1 MKKWEMV
8 VYGIEGCDYCREL
21 KNGLGVM
28 NIPFTYINISD
39 NEELGDRIEEV
50 YKCLVYPMVSLRQ
63 NKIPQQITWLPE
75 TSLLHSTSIRVFDTI
90 NQLLINIK
98 ETYDN

>member
-1 MKKWEMV
+1 MRKWEMV
-8 VYGIEGCDYCREL
+8 VYGIEGCGYCSEL

-50 YKCLVYPMVSLRQ
+50 YKCPVYPMVSLRQ
-63 NKIPQQITWLPE
+63 DKIPQQIAWLPG
-75 TSLLHSTSIRVFDTI
+75 TSLLHSISIRVFDTI